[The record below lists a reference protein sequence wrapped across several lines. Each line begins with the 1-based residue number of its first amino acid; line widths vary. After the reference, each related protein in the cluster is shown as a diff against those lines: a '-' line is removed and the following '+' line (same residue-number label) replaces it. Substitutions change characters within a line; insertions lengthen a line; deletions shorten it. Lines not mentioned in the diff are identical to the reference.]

1 MLGDSNSRITMI
13 NLELNVCWLSDEQE
27 LLKQTTGIEIP
38 ISQSSFK
45 KHTFYT
51 IDSIFPSEDK
61 NFSGIW
67 SSGESFMVKINIE
80 TLKTRI
86 QEQLTFKYN

>member
-1 MLGDSNSRITMI
+1 MI
-13 NLELNVCWLSDEQE
+13 NLELDVCWLSDEQE
-27 LLKQTTGIEIP
+27 LLKETTNKEIP
-38 ISQSSFK
+38 ISESSFK

-51 IDSIFPSEDK
+51 VDSVFPDDDK

-67 SSGESFMVKINIE
+67 SGGECFMAKINIE